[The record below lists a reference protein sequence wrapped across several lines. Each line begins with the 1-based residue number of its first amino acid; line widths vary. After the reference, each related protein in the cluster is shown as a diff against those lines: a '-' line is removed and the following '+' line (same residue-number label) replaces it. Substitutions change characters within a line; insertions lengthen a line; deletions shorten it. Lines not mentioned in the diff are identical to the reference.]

1 MSVVKKVKLQ
11 ERVTKGTY
19 EKPLAKTYYV
29 AVPSGFVEALGWKKG
44 DTLIPKVIDYEVMPG
59 KKVKGIFYFKE

>member
-1 MSVVKKVKLQ
+1 MVKKVKLQ

-29 AVPSGFVEALGWKKG
+29 AVPSGYVEALGWKKG
-44 DTLIPKVIDYEVMPG
+44 DILYATVVEHKVEG
-59 KKVKGIFYFKE
+59 KQVKGVLYFKPG